1 MSKSAI
7 KPILDLMAA
16 MPDMTSVALPE
27 LRVLFDSLG
36 QRFPIPPETTIDP
49 LTANGVKAEWVC
61 AAGASRER
69 ALLYLHGGGYVM
81 GSPGGYRHLTGAL
94 SRAAGAAVLALDY
107 RLAPEHPFPAAI
119 DDAVSAYRWLL
130 DQGSLPARTVIAG
143 DSGGGGLTMATL
155 LALRDR
161 ELPMPAA
168 ACCNSPW
175 VDLTITA
182 GSYTSKAAVDPL
194 VSAGMLSGMAVA
206 YLNGAGAKTPLA
218 SPLFADLS
226 GLPPLLI
233 QVGED
238 EVLLDDS
245 RRLAERVK
253 EAGGDV
259 TLEVWDGMIHVWH
272 YFYPLLAE
280 GSQAIARIGEFIK
293 SRTAFGG

>member
-1 MSKSAI
+1 
-7 KPILDLMAA
+7 MAA

-27 LRVLFDSLG
+27 LRVMFDGLG
-36 QRFPIPPETTIDP
+36 QRLPIPPETTIDP
-49 LTANGVKAEWVC
+49 ITANGVKAEWVC
-61 AAGASRER
+61 AAGPSRETVI
-69 ALLYLHGGGYVM
+69 LYLHGGGYVM
-81 GSPGGYRHLTGAL
+81 GSPRGYRHLTGAL

-143 DSGGGGLTMATL
+143 DSGGGGLTMAIL

-182 GSYTSKAAVDPL
+182 GSYISKAAVDPL
-194 VSAGMLSGMAVA
+194 VSAAMVSRMAAA
-206 YLNGAGAKTPLA
+206 YLNGADARTPLA
-218 SPLFADLS
+218 SPLLADLS

-233 QVGED
+233 QVRED

-253 EAGGDV
+253 EAGGGSRGHSRGAALNRTGENETNHCLRRDASAH
-259 TLEVWDGMIHVWH
+259 G
-272 YFYPLLAE
+272 LLRPRSDIRQSAAKA
-280 GSQAIARIGEFIK
+280 G
-293 SRTAFGG
+293 

>member
-1 MSKSAI
+1 MSKAAI

-27 LRVLFDSLG
+27 LRVMFDNLG

-49 LTANGVKAEWVC
+49 VTINDLKAEWVC

-69 ALLYLHGGGYVM
+69 VILYLHGGGYVM
-81 GSPGGYRHLTGAL
+81 GSPAGYRHLTGAL
-94 SRAAGAAVLALDY
+94 SRAAGAALLALDY

-119 DDAVSAYRWLL
+119 DDAVDAYHWLL
-130 DQGSLPARTVIAG
+130 DQGIASSSAAIAG
-143 DSGGGGLTMATL
+143 DSGGGGLTMAAL

-161 ELPMPAA
+161 DLPMPAA

-194 VSAGMLSGMAVA
+194 VSAGMVAWMAVA
-206 YLNGAGAKTPLA
+206 YLNGADARTPFA
-218 SPLFADLS
+218 SPLFADLG

-253 EAGGDV
+253 EAGGEV
-259 TLEVWDGMIHVWH
+259 TLEVWDGMLHVWH

-280 GSQAIARIGEFIK
+280 GREAIARIGEFIRSK
-293 SRTAFGG
+293 TT

>member
-1 MSKSAI
+1 MSKTAI

-16 MPDMTSVALPE
+16 MPDMTSVALLE
-27 LRVLFDSLG
+27 LRVMFDNLG

-49 LTANGVKAEWVC
+49 ITVNGLKAEWVC
-61 AAGASRER
+61 AAGVSRER
-69 ALLYLHGGGYVM
+69 VILYLHGGGYVM
-81 GSPGGYRHLTGAL
+81 GSPIGYRHLTGAL

-130 DQGSLPARTVIAG
+130 DRGTLAARTVIAG

-182 GSYTSKAAVDPL
+182 
-194 VSAGMLSGMAVA
+194 
-206 YLNGAGAKTPLA
+206 
-218 SPLFADLS
+218 
-226 GLPPLLI
+226 
-233 QVGED
+233 D
-238 EVLLDDS
+238 EQ
-245 RRLAERVK
+245 RPNR
-253 EAGGDV
+253 
-259 TLEVWDGMIHVWH
+259 
-272 YFYPLLAE
+272 
-280 GSQAIARIGEFIK
+280 
-293 SRTAFGG
+293 